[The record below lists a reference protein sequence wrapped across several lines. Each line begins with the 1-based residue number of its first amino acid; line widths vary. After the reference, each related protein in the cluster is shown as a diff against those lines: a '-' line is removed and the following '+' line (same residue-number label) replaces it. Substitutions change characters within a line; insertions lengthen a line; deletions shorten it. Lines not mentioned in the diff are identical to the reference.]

1 MIFTQSEHKLWGFG
15 QGENHRGLPWSCLEV
30 TLHFLLVSA
39 WEGCQKSEG
48 AKLSPPFSPCS
59 SNQGIHCRWWKRI
72 PLWEKRIK
80 HPVVMKCFPNNAW
93 SYGSPGKVITTDSE
107 SPEKTW
113 AVYFSQGPTV
123 IWVIR
128 QFWKSLM
135 EWIEHDAAWWKTCVL
150 FQPLPLTRCRIWISF
165 NVSESELSCL

>member
-1 MIFTQSEHKLWGFG
+1 MIATQSEHKLWGFG

-30 TLHFLLVSA
+30 TLHFLLVSPS
-39 WEGCQKSEG
+39 EGCQKSEW
-48 AKLSPPFSPCS
+48 ALPSLCSLLFQPRHPLQMVKENPPLRKRDKA
-59 SNQGIHCRWWKRI
+59 SNCH
-72 PLWEKRIK
+72 E
-80 HPVVMKCFPNNAW
+80 VFPKQCLI
-93 SYGSPGKVITTDSE
+93 YGSPGKVVATDSE

-128 QFWKSLM
+128 QFWKSLV
-135 EWIEHDAAWWKTCVL
+135 EGIQHEAGWWKVCVL

>member
-1 MIFTQSEHKLWGFG
+1 MGIWTRGKP
-15 QGENHRGLPWSCLEV
+15 QGAALVVPGSDSPFPACLCLRRLPEVRSQTLPSLCSLLFQPRHPLQMVKEN
-30 TLHFLLVSA
+30 
-39 WEGCQKSEG
+39 
-48 AKLSPPFSPCS
+48 PP
-59 SNQGIHCRWWKRI
+59 
-72 PLWEKRIK
+72 LRIK
-80 HPVVMKCFPNNAW
+80 DKASSCHECFPNNAW
-93 SYGSPGKVITTDSE
+93 SYRSPRKVITTDSE

-135 EWIEHDAAWWKTCVL
+135 EWLEHDAAWWKTCVL